1 MSRSFVAFALLL
13 GLSACGEPIPQN
25 DAAAK
30 PVAKAA
36 PKPTLATVAPTE
48 EYYYNPAGKRDPF
61 QGFLQLQGPGD
72 QESHADWPP
81 LQRWD
86 VDKYVLKGLIWD
98 TESPRA
104 LLVDPDGLGHSVR
117 LGTYVGR
124 NWGKVSAITQDGI
137 VVTEEYQNIE
147 GDLVV
152 NPVTVKFPEE
162 VVKK

>member
-1 MSRSFVAFALLL
+1 MSRSFVAFAILL
-13 GLSACGEPIPQN
+13 GLGACGEPIPQSE
-25 DAAAK
+25 APQAKAAK
-30 PVAKAA
+30 PP
-36 PKPTLATVAPTE
+36 PKPTVATVAPTE

-61 QGFLQLQGPGD
+61 QGFLQIAGPGNVD
-72 QESHADWPP
+72 VPPDWPP

-86 VDKYVLKGLIWD
+86 IDKFVLRGIIWD
-98 TESPRA
+98 TQSPRA

-124 NWGKVSAITQDGI
+124 NWGKVSAISQDGI

-152 NPVTVKFPEE
+152 NPVSVRFPE
-162 VVKK
+162 VKK